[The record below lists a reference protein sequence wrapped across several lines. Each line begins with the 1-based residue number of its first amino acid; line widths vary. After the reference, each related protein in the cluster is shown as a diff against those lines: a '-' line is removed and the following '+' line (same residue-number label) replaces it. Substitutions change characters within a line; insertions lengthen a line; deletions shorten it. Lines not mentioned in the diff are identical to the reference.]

1 MKSRKRA
8 SVWYNMLLTALKS
21 EIDAAKAKA
30 PESVKGDLQAIDD
43 QVVRVLENIKK
54 D

>member
-1 MKSRKRA
+1 M
-8 SVWYNMLLTALKS
+8 WLTALKS